1 MRERLGTDS
10 LTRSLYQAMHPLTHM
25 SIGAGAA
32 WAARRKIAV
41 GPASLD
47 YRFAAF
53 GALLPDLVDKPLK
66 WFLVPDSLPDSHVYG
81 HTLLFSGA
89 IILAGL
95 LLAGVARAPWLLL
108 IGLGSL
114 THPLVDPVLIYPKT
128 LFWPLFGTEFP
139 VARAI
144 PGYIHIWLDVAII
157 LYVAVRWRRSP
168 EFRERSRRFVRTGG
182 L

>member
-1 MRERLGTDS
+1 
-10 LTRSLYQAMHPLTHM
+10 MHPLTHM

-32 WAARRKIAV
+32 WASRRKLAAV
-41 GPASLD
+41 PAALD

-66 WFLVPDSLPDSHVYG
+66 WFLLPGSLPDSHVYG
-81 HTLLFSGA
+81 HTLLFSTV
-89 IILAGL
+89 IIVAGL
-95 LLAGVARAPWLLL
+95 LVTRKAHTPWLLL
-108 IGLGSL
+108 VGLGSV
-114 THPLVDPVLIYPKT
+114 THPLVDPVIIYPKT
-128 LFWPLFGTEFP
+128 LFWPLLGTEFP

-157 LYVAVRWRRSP
+157 AYFAVRWRRSV
-168 EFRERSRRFVRTGG
+168 EFRERSGRFVRTGA

>member
-1 MRERLGTDS
+1 MKERLGTEF
-10 LTRSLYQAMHPLTHM
+10 LRWSLYQAMHPLTHM

-32 WAARRKIAV
+32 WAARRRLAAA
-41 GPASLD
+41 PAALD
-47 YRFAAF
+47 FRFAAF

-66 WFLVPDSLPDSHVYG
+66 WFLFPDSLPDSHVYG
-81 HTLLFSGA
+81 HTLLFSGS

-95 LLAGVARAPWLLL
+95 LFAWMAHRPWLLL
-108 IGLGSL
+108 LGLGSL
-114 THPLVDPVLIYPKT
+114 THPLVDPVLIYPRT
-128 LFWPLFGTEFP
+128 LFWPLLGTEFP

-157 LYVAVRWRRSP
+157 VYVTVRWRRSA
-168 EFRERSRRFVRTGG
+168 EFRERAQRFVRTGA